1 MSSRKSRLAATG
13 TGGSEDTVEV
23 TQKEKL
29 SSSSSSSSAAASSS
43 FDGRTSL
50 LPSHLSAPAAFVQKE
65 DFHLGKGMLVR
76 AAYKKGKKYFRGTV
90 HRVNANGTYDIMYN
104 GGELEF
110 KVERRFID
118 AVESRAEWKHRL
130 HLRAMEE
137 KKAKAIVDAALGKK
151 KKQRQ
156 KNSPHDAR
164 PSGGGAATGGYD
176 AKKLRSQSDAPFHRD
191 SPLRS
196 NLPWNCSVCRKPNNS
211 TSENCRVCG
220 TSKYYEL
227 AISKEKIMFVPSGW
241 CTPCFVLAFFACC
254 FVLGCCCLPTSGLMR
269 LRILRLQVQARR
281 SGTSA
286 KPEGRDWR
294 YPQFQARDSDVI

>member
-1 MSSRKSRLAATG
+1 MSSRKSRLTATG
-13 TGGSEDTVEV
+13 KGGSDDKGEIA
-23 TQKEKL
+23 TQKKSN
-29 SSSSSSSSAAASSS
+29 SSSSSTNGSSKS
-43 FDGRTSL
+43 R

-118 AVESRAEWKHRL
+118 AVESRAEWKQRL

-151 KKQRQ
+151 KQKQKQ
-156 KNSPHDAR
+156 KQGLQPR
-164 PSGGGAATGGYD
+164 ESGRGYD
-176 AKKLRSQSDAPFHRD
+176 DVKKLRAQSDAPFHRD

-227 AISKEKIMFVPSGW
+227 AISKEKIMCVALR
-241 CTPCFVLAFFACC
+241 CV
-254 FVLGCCCLPTSGLMR
+254 GL
-269 LRILRLQVQARR
+269 
-281 SGTSA
+281 
-286 KPEGRDWR
+286 RDE
-294 YPQFQARDSDVI
+294 